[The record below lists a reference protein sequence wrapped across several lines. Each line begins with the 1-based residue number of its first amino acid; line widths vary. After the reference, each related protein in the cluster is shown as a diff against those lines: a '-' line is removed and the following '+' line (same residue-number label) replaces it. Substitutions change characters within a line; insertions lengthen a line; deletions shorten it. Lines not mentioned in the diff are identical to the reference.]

1 VGLKPSL
8 GAPGLPGPGENLPR
22 PGIGPLGP
30 GPREGG
36 AGNGD
41 PPLPLSATDWL
52 GARLNVLR
60 LPGSGGLVG
69 AGESVCTGLDAPLAS
84 PVVPL
89 LPFSGTIGDFG
100 SPGRGGNGANS
111 MLDHNYG
118 NHVSLTPLARC
129 AWWTSQL
136 LHTPALGTVR

>member
-36 AGNGD
+36 AGTGD

-69 AGESVCTGLDAPLAS
+69 VGESVCTGLDAPLTS

-89 LPFSGTIGDFG
+89 LPFSGTEGDFG

-111 MLDHNYG
+111 MLEH
-118 NHVSLTPLARC
+118 
-129 AWWTSQL
+129 L
-136 LHTPALGTVR
+136 LQSRVTYASCQVRVVDLPIVAYSCIGDC